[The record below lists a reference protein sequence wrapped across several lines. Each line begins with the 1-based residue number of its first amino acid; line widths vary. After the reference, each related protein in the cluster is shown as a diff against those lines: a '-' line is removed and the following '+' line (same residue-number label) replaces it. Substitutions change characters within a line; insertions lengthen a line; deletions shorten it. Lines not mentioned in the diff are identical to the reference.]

1 MFISFEVVKLPTLRF
16 KMALLEQA
24 LNSRTLND
32 KNRQVFYLFI
42 LDLLEV
48 QFLDYLAPLIVDQ
61 MITIG
66 PVANKTSGFVNFTTA
81 PMLTPTTATMTESG
95 SQFDCLAICVFVP
108 SCCMAFYRNGSCF
121 LGAITEL
128 PVNGSEALGSSQLF
142 VTKSNFF
149 KLFLK
154 D

>member
-1 MFISFEVVKLPTLRF
+1 
-16 KMALLEQA
+16 MA
-24 LNSRTLND
+24 S
-32 KNRQVFYLFI
+32 
-42 LDLLEV
+42 
-48 QFLDYLAPLIVDQ
+48 LIVDQ
-61 MITIG
+61 MIIIG
-66 PVANKTSGFVNFTTA
+66 PVANKTSGFVNFAMA
-81 PMLTPTTATMTESG
+81 PMLTPPSTATMTETG